1 MSAAEYTGNVSGMR
15 VSPWL
20 ASEDLEG
27 MGDVPATIEAVYK
40 HADVTMQDGRKLKIM
55 FALQFAG
62 KDKQMVVNATNRK
75 TLAGAFGANV
85 KKWHGKHVLIY
96 VASGVKNPAGGA
108 PVKGLRIRIPTGQP
122 AVASTELTEADRAAI
137 EAEEAREAEAAQ
149 Q

>member
-15 VSPWL
+15 TSPWL

-27 MGDVPATIEAVYK
+27 IGDVPAVIEAVYK
-40 HADVTMQDGRKLKIM
+40 HQNVTMQDGRPMKVL
-55 FALQFAG
+55 FAIKFAG
-62 KDKQMVVNATNRK
+62 KDKQMCINATNRK

-85 KKWHGKHVLIY
+85 KKWHGRQVLIY

-122 AVASTELTEADRAAI
+122 AVVSTELTEADRAAI
-137 EAEEAREAEAAQ
+137 EAEEARAAESAQ